1 MASKPRKRA
10 IIKARK
16 RLIIHYKRAYKKE
29 SRNMTD
35 SLLALAKVFNKAMNS
50 RKEIEK

>member
-1 MASKPRKRA
+1 MTAKPRKRA

-29 SRNMTD
+29 SLNMTS
-35 SLLALAKVFNKAMNS
+35 SLLGLAKVFNEAMKS
-50 RKEIEK
+50 RKEIEE